1 MRGIPVGICLG
12 CVHQNLR
19 DGSYFVEICLLI
31 YIVF

>member
-1 MRGIPVGICLG
+1 MGGTPMVVWVGKI
-12 CVHQNLR
+12 HRNLR